1 MALTVKDIL
10 QLDGL
15 SKMRLIAGESG
26 LDRYVVSLGIADNEF
41 SSFADQSERNVFEAD
56 MIILSTLLFAKEEPG
71 LILSTTKFLCE
82 IGAAA
87 FACKTTIFEK
97 LPQEVIDFANAHDF
111 PIIQYDADLY
121 MESIIFEILDAVRK
135 EDDNFFSEENLDQ
148 MIAGNLT
155 KTQIYSLSK
164 NISLKLKEYVMA
176 VYIKGE
182 DEDFQ
187 LNLERYSKVFY
198 LNRNLN
204 TKALVCKY
212 KNGLFALLTA
222 RQKKKQSFAI
232 ILRELMEFLSPSK
245 EGLYVSCSRIHD
257 PYKELDQC
265 IRESYYTHI
274 ASKAEEKSFGS
285 YDKIGAYQ
293 LLVPLA
299 DTEAM
304 KDFMTSLI
312 DPIREKPEF
321 FETIRQLALNEGDIF
336 RTASSLQC
344 HHNTI
349 RYRISKIKQFL
360 FCEEMSDQEF
370 YVNISL
376 AVRLYMLNENK

>member
-10 QLDGL
+10 QLEGL
-15 SKMRLIAGESG
+15 SKMRLVAGIKG

-41 SSFADQSERNVFEAD
+41 SSFADAAERNVFEPD
-56 MIILSTLLFAKEEPG
+56 MIILSTLLFAKGEPD
-71 LILSTTKFLCE
+71 LILSTTKFLFE

-97 LPQEVIDFANAHDF
+97 LPPEVIDFANEKNF

-135 EDDNFFSEENLDQ
+135 EDDNFFSEENLNL
-148 MIAGNLT
+148 MIDGSLT
-155 KTQIYSLSK
+155 KAQIYTLSK

-176 VYIKGE
+176 VYIKSE

-187 LNLERYSKVFY
+187 LNLERYSKIFY

-204 TKALVCKY
+204 SKALVCKY
-212 KNGLFALLTA
+212 RNGLFALLTA
-222 RQKKKQSFAI
+222 RQKKRKSFTI
-232 ILRELMEFLSPSK
+232 ILTELLEGLSPTGKS
-245 EGLYVSCSRIHD
+245 LYVSCSRIHD

-274 ASKAEEKSFGS
+274 ASVAEERYFGS

-293 LLVPLA
+293 ILVPLS
-299 DTEAM
+299 DSEVM
-304 KDFMTSLI
+304 KDFMVALI
-312 DPIREKPEF
+312 GPILERPEF
-321 FETIRQLALNEGDIF
+321 FETIKHLVLNEGDIF
-336 RTASSLQC
+336 KTASSLKC

-349 RYRISKIKQFL
+349 RYRLGKIKQFL
-360 FCEEMSDQEF
+360 FCEEMSEQEF

>member
-10 QLDGL
+10 QLGGL
-15 SKMRLIAGESG
+15 SKMRLIAGKGG
-26 LDRYVVSLGIADNEF
+26 LNRYVASLGIADYEF
-41 SSFADQSERNVFEAD
+41 SSFAQASEKNVFEPD
-56 MIILSTLLFAKEEPG
+56 MIILSTLLFARDEPD
-71 LILSTTKFLCE
+71 LILATTKFLCE

-87 FACKTTIFEK
+87 FACKTTVFPD
-97 LPQEVIDFANAHDF
+97 LPAEVIDFANHHDF
-111 PIIQYDADLY
+111 PIIQYDGDLY

-135 EDDNFFSEENLDQ
+135 EDDNFFSEENLNQ
-148 MIAGNLT
+148 MIAGSLT
-155 KTQIYSLSK
+155 NAQIYALSK

-274 ASKAEEKSFGS
+274 ASTAEEKSFGS

-304 KDFMTSLI
+304 KDFMSSLI

-376 AVRLYMLNENK
+376 AVRLHMLNENK

>member
-15 SKMRLIAGESG
+15 SKMRLIAGKG
-26 LDRYVVSLGIADNEF
+26 GIDRYVVSLGIADYEF
-41 SSFADQSERNVFEAD
+41 SSFTDKSERNVFEPD
-56 MIILSTLLFAKEEPG
+56 MIILSTLLFAKGEPD
-71 LILSTTKFLCE
+71 LILSTTEFLCE

-87 FACKTTIFEK
+87 FACKTTVFPE
-97 LPQEVIDFANAHDF
+97 LPQEVIDFADRHDF

-148 MIAGNLT
+148 MIAGSLT
-155 KTQIYSLSK
+155 KAQIYALSK
-164 NISLKLKEYVMA
+164 NISLKLKEHIVA
-176 VYIKGE
+176 VYIKS
-182 DEDFQ
+182 DDPDFQ

-198 LNRNLN
+198 LNRNLS

-212 KNGLFALLTA
+212 RNGLFALLTA
-222 RQKKKQSFAI
+222 RQKKKESFTI
-232 ILRELMEFLSPSK
+232 ILQELMEFLSPSDK
-245 EGLYVSCSRIHD
+245 GLYVSSSRIHD

-274 ASKAEEKSFGS
+274 ASVAEEKSFGS
-285 YDKIGAYQ
+285 YEKIGAYQ
-293 LLVPLA
+293 ILVPLA
-299 DTEAM
+299 DSEAM
-304 KDFMTSLI
+304 KDFMNSLI
-312 DPIREKPEF
+312 DPIKEKPEF

-370 YVNISL
+370 YVNVSL